1 MYLIRPPKNVIIG
14 RSRRSRS
21 EKAKK
26 YTQNVQKCDVP
37 ASKMFPSP
45 SLS

>member
-1 MYLIRPPKNVIIG
+1 MYLIRPPKNIIIG

-26 YTQNVQKCDVP
+26 YTQNVRKSDVP